1 MLIDSLNESALPGR
15 YMVKAAAERIAPF
28 VRPVTLQAAGAG
40 PANRA
45 RLCLAFESMQFSGSF
60 KAREAVNF
68 ATYYLERGT
77 MPQAGIVLGDPGH
90 GNAALACAWAARRTG
105 VRATVFV
112 RGHTDRATLARLHG
126 FGATVHIA
134 HGCRDDILKAARSHA
149 TALGA
154 LFAHPSEHPLI
165 VAGAGTLAGEI
176 DELVG
181 SEIDTVLVPVGG
193 GALLAGTCAAL
204 EHTGIRIVAVEME
217 GRRLLSQA
225 LATGGGPASST
236 AHKLPRTTV
245 SLARAVGCVPVS
257 VSRQQVRTARL
268 VIWEQWRMAVE
279 PAAAMAFAAIQ
290 TGAYLPDVY
299 ENVVAMVTGANTNP
313 GDLMA
318 RPRTSVRV
326 TRPHLPLRLRPMA
339 GRALGRRSR
348 LPRPRIIVEP

>member
-1 MLIDSLNESALPGR
+1 MLTGSLNESALPGR
-15 YMVKAAAERIAPF
+15 YMVKAASERIAPF
-28 VRPVTLQAAGAG
+28 VRPVMLQAVGAG

-68 ATYYLERGT
+68 AAYYLERGT

-105 VRATVFV
+105 ARATVFV
-112 RGHTDRATLARLHG
+112 RGHIDRTTLARLHG
-126 FGATVHIA
+126 FGATVHIT
-134 HGCRDDILKAARSHA
+134 HGCRDDILKAARAHA
-149 TALGA
+149 TTLGA
-154 LFAHPSEHPLI
+154 LFAHPHEHPLI
-165 VAGAGTLAGEI
+165 VAGAGTLAAEI

-181 SEIDTVLVPVGG
+181 SEIDTVVVPVGG

-204 EHTGIRIVAVEME
+204 EHTGIRVVAVELE
-217 GRRLLSQA
+217 GRRPLSQA
-225 LATGGGPASST
+225 LATSQVLAAGGDPAPPT

-257 VSRQQVRTARL
+257 VSRQQVGTARR
-268 VIWEQWRMAVE
+268 VIWEQFRMAVE
-279 PAAAMAFAAIQ
+279 PVAAMAFAAIQ

-326 TRPHLPLRLRPMA
+326 TRPHLPLRLRSTA
-339 GRALGRRSR
+339 ARAL
-348 LPRPRIIVEP
+348 